1 MRASVARPAKA
12 PAATS
17 HGPGR
22 GARTARIEQYSDAA
36 PVAPKTAK
44 LSVLGYMTSS
54 GPAKIASAAATIA
67 TQRELHSSQVTA

>member
-1 MRASVARPAKA
+1 MRASVASPANA

-44 LSVLGYMTSS
+44 LSMVGYMISS
-54 GPAKIASAAATIA
+54 GPAKIASAAASRA
-67 TQRELHSSQVTA
+67 APRESHSSIVTR